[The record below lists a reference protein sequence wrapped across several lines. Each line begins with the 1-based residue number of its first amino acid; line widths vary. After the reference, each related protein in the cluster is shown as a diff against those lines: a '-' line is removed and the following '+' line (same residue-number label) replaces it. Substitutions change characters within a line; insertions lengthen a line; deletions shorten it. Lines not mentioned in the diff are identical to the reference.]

1 MRQVDI
7 KFYRS
12 ETRFSRAFYFWV
24 SLKAF
29 QAQYISVI
37 KIECKICKTF
47 LINRIQLPTTKWSKS
62 ISHFYAMICFL
73 RLSYFLFF
81 QSDLTWNEW
90 GRLWWDW
97 LRRCLNQM
105 TINIIMEKPNR
116 MITENVKSDE
126 IFTMRIDR
134 YDGHQKT
141 LSMKNAEYNQLWTPI
156 SIVASKISTLWI
168 SKISTFVIVV
178 V

>member
-1 MRQVDI
+1 
-7 KFYRS
+7 
-12 ETRFSRAFYFWV
+12 
-24 SLKAF
+24 
-29 QAQYISVI
+29 
-37 KIECKICKTF
+37 
-47 LINRIQLPTTKWSKS
+47 
-62 ISHFYAMICFL
+62 
-73 RLSYFLFF
+73 
-81 QSDLTWNEW
+81 
-90 GRLWWDW
+90 
-97 LRRCLNQM
+97 M

-178 V
+178 VWNIILVENSDAFEDSLEGSLFHKLE